1 MANKSVFASLRGRLI
16 PATNSWNRAGGPAYA
31 YDARHLLAQLAMTG
45 TFADAFYVDAKFQV
59 DELRLAVAEV
69 DPYFIAQTAVY
80 ARKSG
85 HMKDAPAYLLATL
98 SAMDPGLFARVFD
111 RVVDN
116 GRMLRTFV
124 QIMRSGAVGRK
135 SLGTRPKRM
144 IQNWLLSASDKT
156 LLRASVGQSPSLAD
170 VIKMV
175 HPKAE
180 CEKRN
185 AFFAWLIGKPAD
197 AALLPEE
204 VQAFIR
210 FKETGQG
217 QIPDVPFQMLTALN
231 TVNGPLTKKHWAKIA
246 ERGGW
251 QMVRMNLNTFARQGV
266 FTIRKMDQKIAAKL
280 RDAAAIHKAR
290 VMPYQL
296 MTAYMMADGSVPA
309 EVRSALE
316 DAMEV
321 ALENVPAINGSVAVC
336 ADVSGSMQ
344 WPVTGYRKGASS
356 AVRFVD
362 VAALVS
368 AAILR
373 KNRSA
378 TVLPF
383 DDKTHEARLSS
394 RDSVMTNARKLASY
408 GGGGTNCSAALRAL
422 NKRRE
427 APDLVVI
434 VSDNQSWVDKNSG
447 RGTATMAEWE
457 ALKHRNENAKLVC
470 IDIAPYGST
479 QATSRED
486 ILNVGGFSDAVFK
499 TLAAFAEGNGT
510 AQSWVKEIE
519 AIEL

>member
-31 YDARHLLAQLAMTG
+31 YDERQLLAQLAMTG

-59 DELRLAVAEV
+59 DEFRLAVAEV

-80 ARKSG
+80 ARKNG

-98 SAMDPGLFARVFD
+98 SAIDPGLFARTFD
-111 RVVDN
+111 HVIDN

-144 IQNWLLSASDKT
+144 IQNWLLTASDKM
-156 LLRASVGQSPSLAD
+156 LLQASVGQSPSLAD

-175 HPKAE
+175 HPKAKS
-180 CEKRN
+180 EKRN

-197 AALLPEE
+197 VALLPEE

-217 QIPDVPFQMLTALN
+217 QIPNVPFQMLTAL
-231 TVNGPLTKKHWAKIA
+231 PLTKKHWAKFA

-251 QMVRMNLNTFARQGV
+251 QMARMNLNTFARQGV
-266 FTIRKMDQKIAAKL
+266 FTIRKMDQKIAVKL
-280 RDAAAIHKAR
+280 RDATAIRKAR

-296 MTAYMMADGSVPA
+296 MTAYMMADGNVPT

-316 DAMEV
+316 DAMEI

-336 ADVSGSMQ
+336 TDVSGSMQ

-356 AVRFVD
+356 SVCFVH

-378 TVLPF
+378 TILPF
-383 DDKTHEARLSS
+383 DDKVHVARLSS
-394 RDSVMTNARKLASY
+394 RDSVMTNANKLASY

-427 APDLVVI
+427 APDLVVF
-434 VSDNQSWVDKNSG
+434 VSDNQSWVDKASG
-447 RGTATMAEWE
+447 RGTAMMAEWE
-457 ALKHRNENAKLVC
+457 ALKRRNENAKLVC
-470 IDIAPYGST
+470 IDIAPYGTT
-479 QATSRED
+479 QAKSRED

-499 TLAAFAEGNGT
+499 TLSAFAEGNGT